1 MFCLKLGF
9 IFFNFFFFLVS
20 LKCPSFSLLYV
31 CLAVECSPTPR
42 LVRSL
47 VRIGFYFIFWF
58 FSCVCFGVQF
68 GLNFCL
74 IYIKKIYI
82 YIYFIAF
89 KNINNIVEEAKC
101 NFIETNH

>member
-47 VRIGFYFIFWF
+47 VRIGFYFILFYL
-58 FSCVCFGVQF
+58 VLFGI
-68 GLNFCL
+68 NFCSWTRFFFL
-74 IYIKKIYI
+74 I
-82 YIYFIAF
+82 F
-89 KNINNIVEEAKC
+89 KNINNIVKGAKC
-101 NFIETNH
+101 NFIETNC